1 MQKPADNTYPLLP
14 LLSERWSPRAFADRP
29 VEKEKLQS
37 LFEAA
42 RWSASC
48 YNDQPWTFFVATR
61 QEPDAYAMAMDWM
74 VPFNQ
79 SWAKQAPVL
88 IAGIA
93 RTHMRHN
100 GDPNA
105 WAEYDLGQSVAALSV
120 EATHLGLHLHQMA
133 GFDAAK
139 ITASLQLDDTYKPV
153 VMIALGYIGDPAT
166 LPDSLQA
173 REREGRQRLPLTDFV
188 FAGQWGQPASF
199 VD

>member
-1 MQKPADNTYPLLP
+1 MQKSAATTYPILP

-61 QEPDAYAMAMDWM
+61 ADPATYGMVLDWM

-100 GDPNA
+100 GDPNG
-105 WAEYDLGQSVAALSV
+105 WAEYDLGQSVATLSV

-133 GFDAAK
+133 GFDADK
-139 ITASLQLDDTYKPV
+139 ISTSLQLDDSYKPM
-153 VMIALGYIGDPAT
+153 VMIALGYIGDPDT
-166 LPDSLQA
+166 LPESLQEKEKEA
-173 REREGRQRLPLTDFV
+173 RQRLPLEAFV

-199 VD
+199 LD